1 MCLIYYLTDITEK
14 NHLPKHLFYPYL
26 KTISFIH
33 QMSTY
38 IHTYLQENGEGNPE
52 STIYMQSLSAASGK
66 YHDKYM
72 ILHKYIDSLPH
83 S

>member
-1 MCLIYYLTDITEK
+1 
-14 NHLPKHLFYPYL
+14 
-26 KTISFIH
+26 
-33 QMSTY
+33 MSTY

-66 YHDKYM
+66 YHNKYM